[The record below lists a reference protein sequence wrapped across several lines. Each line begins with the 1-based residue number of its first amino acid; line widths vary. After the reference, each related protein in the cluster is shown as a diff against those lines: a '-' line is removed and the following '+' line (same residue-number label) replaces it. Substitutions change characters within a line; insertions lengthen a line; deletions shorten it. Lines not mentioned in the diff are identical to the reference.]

1 MKTISKIFAASLC
14 MFASMLSAI
23 SKEGSPEVGF
33 VRIIN
38 AIAPGNGTTRVLID
52 GEDLFPKGYLLGQS
66 SGGIGLAAGP
76 HSVTLQKNGVENGT
90 TKIDLKS
97 GETLSLIGFAE
108 KIPATDDHAP
118 PRWTTKI
125 IKLKQSDLEHGF
137 RMTLLSVCD
146 LDEVKVDAITPGK
159 KDITT
164 AHVKRLSTAVIDL
177 GTTRSEAMVK
187 VGDGIIS
194 TVSPDEPG
202 NHVVVLYQDADGK
215 IRALTFFD
223 PKFVVA
229 G

>member
-1 MKTISKIFAASLC
+1 MKMISKILAATLC
-14 MFASMLSAI
+14 LFGVISSANG
-23 SKEGSPEVGF
+23 KATSPEVGF
-33 VRIIN
+33 LRIIN

-52 GEDLFPKGYLLGQS
+52 GEELFPKGYQLGQR

-76 HSVTLQKNGVENGT
+76 HTVTLQKNGVESGT
-90 TKIDLKS
+90 TKFDLKS

-125 IKLKQSDLEHGF
+125 LKLKQSDPERGF
-137 RMTLLSVCD
+137 RMTLLSVCE
-146 LDEVKVDAITPGK
+146 LDEVKVDAIIPGK

-187 VGDGIIS
+187 VGGEIIS

-202 NHVVVLYQDADGK
+202 NHVVVIYQDAEGK
-215 IRALTFFD
+215 IHALTFFD
-223 PKFVVA
+223 PKFVIA

>member
-1 MKTISKIFAASLC
+1 MKTISKIFAATLC
-14 MFASMLSAI
+14 MFASMLLAI
-23 SKEGSPEVGF
+23 GKEASPEVGF
-33 VRIIN
+33 LRIVN
-38 AIAPGNGTTRVLID
+38 AIAPGNGTTRVFID
-52 GEDLFPKGYLLGQS
+52 GEDLFPKGYQLGQR
-66 SGGIGLAAGP
+66 SGGIGLAAGS
-76 HSVTLQKNGVENGT
+76 HTVTLQKNGVESGT

-108 KIPATDDHAP
+108 KIPATDEDAP
-118 PRWTTKI
+118 PRWITKI
-125 IKLKQSDLEHGF
+125 LRLKQSDPERGF

-146 LDEVKVDAITPGK
+146 LVEVKVDAIIPGQK
-159 KDITT
+159 GITT

-177 GTTRSEAMVK
+177 GSNRSEFMVR
-187 VGDGIIS
+187 VGCEIIT

-223 PKFVVA
+223 PKFVIA

>member
-1 MKTISKIFAASLC
+1 MKMISKILAATLC
-14 MFASMLSAI
+14 LFGVISSANG
-23 SKEGSPEVGF
+23 KATSPEVGF
-33 VRIIN
+33 LRIIN

-52 GEDLFPKGYLLGQS
+52 GEELFPKGYQLGQR

-76 HSVTLQKNGVENGT
+76 HTVTLQKNGVESGT
-90 TKIDLKS
+90 TKFDLKS

-108 KIPATDDHAP
+108 KISAADDDAP

-125 IKLKQSDLEHGF
+125 LRLKQSDPERGF

-146 LDEVKVDAITPGK
+146 LDEVKVDAIIPGK
-159 KDITT
+159 SDITT
-164 AHVKRLSTAVIDL
+164 AHVKRLATAVIDL
-177 GTTRSEAMVK
+177 GSTRSEAMVK
-187 VGDGIIS
+187 VGGEIIS

-202 NHVVVLYQDADGK
+202 NHVVVIYQDAEGK

-223 PKFVVA
+223 PKFVIA

>member
-1 MKTISKIFAASLC
+1 MKMISKILAATLC
-14 MFASMLSAI
+14 LFGVISSAND
-23 SKEGSPEVGF
+23 KATSPEVGF
-33 VRIIN
+33 LRIIN

-52 GEDLFPKGYLLGQS
+52 GEELFPKGYQLGQR

-76 HSVTLQKNGVENGT
+76 HTVTLQKNGVESGT
-90 TKIDLKS
+90 TKFDLKS

-118 PRWTTKI
+118 QRWTTKI
-125 IKLKQSDLEHGF
+125 LRLKQSDPERGF

-146 LDEVKVDAITPGK
+146 LDEVKVDAIIPGK
-159 KDITT
+159 SDITT
-164 AHVKRLSTAVIDL
+164 AHVKRLATAAIDL
-177 GTTRSEAMVK
+177 GSTRSEAMVK
-187 VGDGIIS
+187 VGGEIIS

-202 NHVVVLYQDADGK
+202 NHVVVIYQDAEGK

-223 PKFVVA
+223 PKFVIA

>member
-1 MKTISKIFAASLC
+1 MKTISKIFAATLC
-14 MFASMLSAI
+14 MFSSMLSAI
-23 SKEGSPEVGF
+23 GKEGSPEVGF

-52 GEDLFPKGYLLGQS
+52 GEDLFPRGYQLGQR

-76 HSVTLQKNGVENGT
+76 HTVTLQKNGVESGT

-108 KIPATDDHAP
+108 KIPATDDDAP
-118 PRWTTKI
+118 PRWMTKI
-125 IKLKQSDLEHGF
+125 LRLKQSDPERGF

-146 LDEVKVDAITPGK
+146 LDEVKVDAVIPGK

-164 AHVKRLSTAVIDL
+164 VHVKRLTTAAIDL
-177 GTTRSEAMVK
+177 GSTRNEAMVK
-187 VGDGIIS
+187 VGGEIIT

-223 PKFVVA
+223 PKFVTA

>member
-1 MKTISKIFAASLC
+1 MKMISKILAATLC
-14 MFASMLSAI
+14 LFGVISSANG
-23 SKEGSPEVGF
+23 KATSPEVGF
-33 VRIIN
+33 LRIIN

-52 GEDLFPKGYLLGQS
+52 GEELFPKGYQLGQR

-76 HSVTLQKNGVENGT
+76 HTVTLQKNDVESGT

-108 KIPATDDHAP
+108 KIPATDDHVP
-118 PRWTTKI
+118 QRWTTKI
-125 IKLKQSDLEHGF
+125 LRLKQSDPERGF

-146 LDEVKVDAITPGK
+146 LDEVKVDAIIPGK
-159 KDITT
+159 KDITI

-177 GTTRSEAMVK
+177 GSTRSEAMVK
-187 VGDGIIS
+187 VGGEIIS

-202 NHVVVLYQDADGK
+202 NHVVVIYQDAEGK

-223 PKFVVA
+223 PKFVIA

>member
-1 MKTISKIFAASLC
+1 MKTISKIFAAALC
-14 MFASMLSAI
+14 MFGVISSANG
-23 SKEGSPEVGF
+23 KATSPEFGF
-33 VRIIN
+33 LRIIN

-52 GEDLFPKGYLLGQS
+52 GEELFPKGYQLGQR

-76 HSVTLQKNGVENGT
+76 HTVTLQKNGVESGT
-90 TKIDLKS
+90 TKIELKS

-108 KIPATDDHAP
+108 KIPATDEDAP

-125 IKLKQSDLEHGF
+125 LKIKQNDPERGF

-146 LDEVKVDAITPGK
+146 LDEVKVDAIIPGQ
-159 KDITT
+159 KDITI

-177 GTTRSEAMVK
+177 GSTRSEAMVK
-187 VGDGIIS
+187 VGGEIIS

-202 NHVVVLYQDADGK
+202 NHVVVIYQDAEGK

-223 PKFVVA
+223 PKFVIA

>member
-1 MKTISKIFAASLC
+1 MKMISKILAATLC
-14 MFASMLSAI
+14 LFGVISSANG
-23 SKEGSPEVGF
+23 KATSPEVGF
-33 VRIIN
+33 LRIIN

-52 GEDLFPKGYLLGQS
+52 GEELFPKGYQLGQR

-76 HSVTLQKNGVENGT
+76 HTVTLQKNGVESGT
-90 TKIDLKS
+90 TKFDLKS

-118 PRWTTKI
+118 QRWTTKI
-125 IKLKQSDLEHGF
+125 LKLKQSDPERGF

-146 LDEVKVDAITPGK
+146 LDEVKVDAIIPGQ
-159 KDITT
+159 KDITI

-177 GTTRSEAMVK
+177 GSTRSEAMVK
-187 VGDGIIS
+187 VGGEIIS

-202 NHVVVLYQDADGK
+202 NHVVVIYQDAEGK

-223 PKFVVA
+223 PKFVIA

>member
-1 MKTISKIFAASLC
+1 MKMISKIFAATLYL
-14 MFASMLSAI
+14 FGVIASASG
-23 SKEGSPEVGF
+23 KETSPEVGF
-33 VRIIN
+33 LRIIN
-38 AIAPGNGTTRVLID
+38 AIAPGNGTARVLID
-52 GEDLFPKGYLLGQS
+52 GEELFPKGYQLGQR

-76 HSVTLQKNGVENGT
+76 HTVTLQKNGVESGT

-118 PRWTTKI
+118 QRWTTKI
-125 IKLKQSDLEHGF
+125 LRLKQSDPEHGF

-146 LDEVKVDAITPGK
+146 LDEVKVDAIIPGK

-164 AHVKRLSTAVIDL
+164 AYVKRLSTAAIDL
-177 GTTRSEAMVK
+177 GSTRNEVMVK
-187 VGDGIIS
+187 VGIEVIT

-223 PKFVVA
+223 PKFVIA

>member
-1 MKTISKIFAASLC
+1 MKMISKILAATLC
-14 MFASMLSAI
+14 IFGVIASASGKAT
-23 SKEGSPEVGF
+23 SPEVGF
-33 VRIIN
+33 LRIIN

-52 GEDLFPKGYLLGQS
+52 GEELFPKGYQIGQR

-76 HSVTLQKNGVENGT
+76 HTVTLQKNGVESGT

-118 PRWTTKI
+118 QRWTTKI
-125 IKLKQSDLEHGF
+125 LRLKQSDPERGF

-146 LDEVKVDAITPGK
+146 LDEVKVDAIIPGK
-159 KDITT
+159 SDITT
-164 AHVKRLSTAVIDL
+164 AHVKRLATAAIDL
-177 GTTRSEAMVK
+177 GSTRSEAMVK
-187 VGDGIIS
+187 VGGEVITTI
-194 TVSPDEPG
+194 SPDEPG
-202 NHVVVLYQDADGK
+202 NHVVVLYQDAEGK

-223 PKFVVA
+223 PKFVIA

>member
-1 MKTISKIFAASLC
+1 MKMISKIFAAALC
-14 MFASMLSAI
+14 MFASTFSAI
-23 SKEGSPEVGF
+23 GKEGSPEVGF
-33 VRIIN
+33 LRIIN
-38 AIAPGNGTTRVLID
+38 AIAPGNDTTRVLID
-52 GEDLFPKGYLLGQS
+52 GEDLFPKGYQLGQR
-66 SGGIGLAAGP
+66 SGGIGLAAGT
-76 HSVTLQKNGVENGT
+76 HTVTLQKNGVESGT

-108 KIPATDDHAP
+108 KIPATDDDTP

-125 IKLKQSDLEHGF
+125 LKLKQSDPERGF

-146 LDEVKVDAITPGK
+146 LDEVKVDAIIPGK

-164 AHVKRLSTAVIDL
+164 AHVKRLSTAAIDL
-177 GTTRSEAMVK
+177 GSTRGEAMVK
-187 VGDGIIS
+187 VGGEIIT

-202 NHVVVLYQDADGK
+202 NHVVVLYQDAEGK

-223 PKFVVA
+223 PKFVIA

>member
-1 MKTISKIFAASLC
+1 MKMISKIFAAALC
-14 MFASMLSAI
+14 MFGVISSANG
-23 SKEGSPEVGF
+23 KATSPEFGF
-33 VRIIN
+33 LRIIN

-52 GEDLFPKGYLLGQS
+52 GEELFPKGYQLGQR

-76 HSVTLQKNGVENGT
+76 HTVTLQKNGVESGT
-90 TKIDLKS
+90 TKIELKS

-125 IKLKQSDLEHGF
+125 LKLKQSDPERGF

-146 LDEVKVDAITPGK
+146 LDEVKVDAIIPGQ

-164 AHVKRLSTAVIDL
+164 AHVKRLTTAAIDL
-177 GTTRSEAMVK
+177 GNTRSEAMVK
-187 VGDGIIS
+187 VGGEIIT

-202 NHVVVLYQDADGK
+202 NHVVVLYQDAEGK

-223 PKFVVA
+223 PKFVIA

>member
-1 MKTISKIFAASLC
+1 MKTISKIFAATLC
-14 MFASMLSAI
+14 MFASMFSAI
-23 SKEGSPEVGF
+23 GKEGSPDVGF
-33 VRIIN
+33 LRIIN
-38 AIAPGNGTTRVLID
+38 AIAPGNDMTRILID
-52 GEDLFPKGYLLGQS
+52 GEDLFPKGYQLGQR
-66 SGGIGLAAGP
+66 SGGIGLAAGL
-76 HSVTLQKNGVENGT
+76 HTVTLQKNGVESGT

-125 IKLKQSDLEHGF
+125 LKLKQSDPERGF

-146 LDEVKVDAITPGK
+146 LDEVKVDAIIPGQ
-159 KDITT
+159 KDITI

-177 GTTRSEAMVK
+177 GSTRSEAMVN
-187 VGDGIIS
+187 VGGEIIS

-202 NHVVVLYQDADGK
+202 NHVVVIYQDAEGK

-223 PKFVVA
+223 PKFVIA

>member
-1 MKTISKIFAASLC
+1 MKMISKILAATLC
-14 MFASMLSAI
+14 MFTCTFSAI
-23 SKEGSPEVGF
+23 GKEGSPEVGF
-33 VRIIN
+33 LRIIN

-52 GEDLFPKGYLLGQS
+52 GEELFPKGYQLGQR

-76 HSVTLQKNGVENGT
+76 HTVTLQKNGVESGT

-118 PRWTTKI
+118 QRWTTKI
-125 IKLKQSDLEHGF
+125 LRLKQSDPERGF

-146 LDEVKVDAITPGK
+146 LDELRVDAIIPGK
-159 KDITT
+159 SDITT
-164 AHVKRLSTAVIDL
+164 AHVKRLAPAAIDL
-177 GTTRSEAMVK
+177 GGTRNEAMVK
-187 VGDGIIS
+187 VGGEIIT

-202 NHVVVLYQDADGK
+202 NHVVVIYQDADGK

-223 PKFVVA
+223 PKFVIA

>member
-1 MKTISKIFAASLC
+1 MKMISKILAATLC
-14 MFASMLSAI
+14 LFTSTFSAI
-23 SKEGSPEVGF
+23 GKEGSPEVGF
-33 VRIIN
+33 LRIIN

-52 GEDLFPKGYLLGQS
+52 GEELFPKGYQLGQR

-76 HSVTLQKNGVENGT
+76 HTVTLQKNGVESGT
-90 TKIDLKS
+90 TKIELKS

-118 PRWTTKI
+118 QRWTTKI
-125 IKLKQSDLEHGF
+125 LRLKQSDPERGF

-146 LDEVKVDAITPGK
+146 LDEVKVEAIIPGK
-159 KDITT
+159 SDITT
-164 AHVKRLSTAVIDL
+164 AHVKRLATTAIDL
-177 GTTRSEAMVK
+177 GSTRNEAMVK
-187 VGDGIIS
+187 VVGEVIATI
-194 TVSPDEPG
+194 SPDEPG

-223 PKFVVA
+223 PKFVIA

>member
-1 MKTISKIFAASLC
+1 MKTISKIFATTLC
-14 MFASMLSAI
+14 MFASMFSAI
-23 SKEGSPEVGF
+23 GKEGSPEVGF
-33 VRIIN
+33 LRIIN

-52 GEDLFPKGYLLGQS
+52 GEDLFPKGYQIGQR

-76 HSVTLQKNGVENGT
+76 HTVTLQKNGVESGT

-108 KIPATDDHAP
+108 KIPATDDNAP
-118 PRWTTKI
+118 PRWMTKI
-125 IKLKQSDLEHGF
+125 LKLKQSDPEHGF

-146 LDEVKVDAITPGK
+146 LDEVKVDAIIPGQ
-159 KDITT
+159 KDITI
-164 AHVKRLSTAVIDL
+164 AHVKRLSTAAIDL
-177 GTTRSEAMVK
+177 GSTRSEAMVK
-187 VGDGIIS
+187 VGGEIIS

-202 NHVVVLYQDADGK
+202 NHVVVIYQDAEGK

-223 PKFVVA
+223 PKFVIA

>member
-1 MKTISKIFAASLC
+1 MKMISKILAATLC
-14 MFASMLSAI
+14 LFGVISSANG
-23 SKEGSPEVGF
+23 KATSPEVGF
-33 VRIIN
+33 LRIIN

-52 GEDLFPKGYLLGQS
+52 GEELFPKGYQLGQR

-76 HSVTLQKNGVENGT
+76 HTVTLQKNGVESGT
-90 TKIDLKS
+90 TKFDLKS

-118 PRWTTKI
+118 QRWTTKI
-125 IKLKQSDLEHGF
+125 LKIKQSDPERGF

-146 LDEVKVDAITPGK
+146 LDEVKVDAIIPGQ
-159 KDITT
+159 KDITI

-177 GTTRSEAMVK
+177 GSTRSEAMVK
-187 VGDGIIS
+187 VGGEIIT

-202 NHVVVLYQDADGK
+202 NHVVVLYKDAEGK

-223 PKFVVA
+223 PKFVIA

>member
-1 MKTISKIFAASLC
+1 MKTISKIFAVTLC
-14 MFASMLSAI
+14 MFSSMLSAI
-23 SKEGSPEVGF
+23 GKEGSPEVGF
-33 VRIIN
+33 LRIIN

-52 GEDLFPKGYLLGQS
+52 GEDLFPKGYQLGQR

-76 HSVTLQKNGVENGT
+76 HSVTLQKNGVEIGT

-125 IKLKQSDLEHGF
+125 LKLKQSDPERGF

-146 LDEVKVDAITPGK
+146 LDEVKVDAIIPGK
-159 KDITT
+159 KDIPT

-177 GTTRSEAMVK
+177 GSTRSEAMVK
-187 VGDGIIS
+187 VGGEIVT

-202 NHVVVLYQDADGK
+202 NHVVVLYQDAEGK
-215 IRALTFFD
+215 VRALTFFD
-223 PKFVVA
+223 PKFVIA

>member
-1 MKTISKIFAASLC
+1 MKTISKIFAATLC
-14 MFASMLSAI
+14 MFASMFSATG
-23 SKEGSPEVGF
+23 KEGSPEVGF
-33 VRIIN
+33 LRIIN

-52 GEDLFPKGYLLGQS
+52 GEDLFPKGYQLGQR

-76 HSVTLQKNGVENGT
+76 HTVTLQKNGVESGT
-90 TKIDLKS
+90 TMIDLKS
-97 GETLSLIGFAE
+97 SETLSLIGFAE
-108 KIPATDDHAP
+108 KIPATDDDTP

-125 IKLKQSDLEHGF
+125 LKLKQSDPERGF

-146 LDEVKVDAITPGK
+146 LDEVKVDAIIPGQ
-159 KDITT
+159 KDITI

-177 GTTRSEAMVK
+177 GSTRSEAMVN
-187 VGDGIIS
+187 VGGEIIS

-202 NHVVVLYQDADGK
+202 NHVVVIYQDAEGK

-223 PKFVVA
+223 PQFVIA